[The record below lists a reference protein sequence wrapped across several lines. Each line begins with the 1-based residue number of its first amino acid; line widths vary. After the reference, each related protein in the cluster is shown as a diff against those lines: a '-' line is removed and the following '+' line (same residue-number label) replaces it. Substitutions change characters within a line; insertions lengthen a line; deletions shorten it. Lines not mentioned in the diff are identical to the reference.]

1 MKSPTWRIFPPKWN
15 KTFRTAQQNMDVIT
29 DFAQNHVEI
38 AKKRI
43 AEKDLDDPDV
53 HEMSVLQKM
62 IIRNGPGS
70 TYPLVTAMDLL
81 FAGIDTTGNTM
92 GFLMYNLAANP
103 EKQDKL
109 RKECQGLGKNLTVK
123 DLNELKYLKACIQET
138 NRLTPT
144 VPAFARRIR
153 QDMNLQGY
161 QIPKVIYE
169 GVLTTGRVLGAED
182 F

>member
-1 MKSPTWRIFPPKWN
+1 MSIFLTESFLPLMKSPTWRIFPPKWN

-29 DFAQNHVEI
+29 DFTQKHVEI

-43 AEKDLDDPDV
+43 AEKDLDDPDD

-62 IIRNGPGS
+62 ILRNGPES

-103 EKQDKL
+103 DKQKKS
-109 RKECQGLGKNLTVK
+109 RKECQALGKHLTVK

-161 QIPKVIYE
+161 HIPKVIH
-169 GVLTTGRVLGAED
+169 
-182 F
+182 